1 MRQDV
6 PPTYPGS
13 YPGSSTESPS
23 SQSPD
28 DIEYAEY
35 HDVAQQ
41 GHGPGPNQQPGGQP
55 VPTGNVNGQQVEM
68 MKTFATD
75 IGKVMGDMLNKI
87 ESLNNTVFTLQSEMN
102 DMKRPGPKQ
111 SSSIHTEMP
120 PRVPPQA
127 YPPGMTEVPKTG
139 IPSSIPPSIITRES
153 ISAKTPSLETF
164 EDQVI
169 DTPIEELDIERPG
182 DFFEEDV
189 IDISN
194 FRQELEEEA
203 KLSTTNSNVLSQ
215 KIQQQTS
222 PPGIQPIQ
230 ATQPIPPIP
239 AAQHV
244 PPMVVQPLPPTTQ
257 ITKPVQV
264 HQPLVTQ
271 QPMILPAQQAQ
282 LVQPII
288 QQTEKENKDDKS
300 NVDISKNE
308 NIVDVPKTESGK
320 LDIIP
325 IIHDS
330 KTEEKIDN
338 NFVTSTNEQLKL
350 SKKVGIHKKATY
362 RNIKP
367 SFKKSDGEENKEG
380 NNI

>member
-1 MRQDV
+1 
-6 PPTYPGS
+6 
-13 YPGSSTESPS
+13 
-23 SQSPD
+23 
-28 DIEYAEY
+28 
-35 HDVAQQ
+35 
-41 GHGPGPNQQPGGQP
+41 
-55 VPTGNVNGQQVEM
+55 
-68 MKTFATD
+68 
-75 IGKVMGDMLNKI
+75 
-87 ESLNNTVFTLQSEMN
+87 
-102 DMKRPGPKQ
+102 
-111 SSSIHTEMP
+111 
-120 PRVPPQA
+120 
-127 YPPGMTEVPKTG
+127 
-139 IPSSIPPSIITRES
+139 
-153 ISAKTPSLETF
+153 
-164 EDQVI
+164 
-169 DTPIEELDIERPG
+169 
-182 DFFEEDV
+182 
-189 IDISN
+189 
-194 FRQELEEEA
+194 
-203 KLSTTNSNVLSQ
+203 VLSQ